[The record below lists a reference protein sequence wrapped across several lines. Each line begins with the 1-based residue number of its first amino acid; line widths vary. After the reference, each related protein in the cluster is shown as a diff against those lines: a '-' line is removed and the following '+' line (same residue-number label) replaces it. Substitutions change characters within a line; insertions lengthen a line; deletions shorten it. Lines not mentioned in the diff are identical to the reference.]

1 MNLQRLLR
9 VLLMTVAILM
19 CAAVRDVY
27 AHERRMVGNYS
38 FVVGWGE
45 EPAIAGFKNAV
56 QLTLRD
62 ASGQP
67 VRDLGDSLRVEVTF
81 GDQKYGPVPLEPAF
95 GSPGEYRTPLI
106 PTRAGV
112 YLFRFTGSIRGA
124 RVDQTFTS
132 SDETFDSI
140 RDPAEVEF
148 PGRDPS
154 RAELAQRVERLGA
167 RVDTATQEA
176 GRARAAV
183 RTATIV
189 GVVGL
194 LAGVIALA
202 LALRRSRMP
211 ARV

>member
-1 MNLQRLLR
+1 MNNHWSVRMLVICA
-9 VLLMTVAILM
+9 VLTFVTVTDA
-19 CAAVRDVY
+19 Y
-27 AHERRMVGNYS
+27 AHEGRMVGNYR

-45 EPAIAGFKNAV
+45 EPAIVGFKNAV

-67 VRDLGDSLRVEVTF
+67 VRDLGDSLRVEVMF

-106 PTRAGV
+106 PTRAGA
-112 YLFRFTGSIRGA
+112 YRFRFAGSIRGA

-132 SDETFDSI
+132 SEQTFDSM

-148 PGRDPS
+148 PARDPS
-154 RAELAQRVERLGA
+154 RAELAQRVERLGG
-167 RVDTATQEA
+167 RVDTAAQDA
-176 GRARAAV
+176 GRAQAAV
-183 RTATIV
+183 RTATV
-189 GVVGL
+189 LGVLGVL
-194 LAGVIALA
+194 TGVIALA
-202 LALRRSRMP
+202 LALRKGRMP